1 MIHHQPLRIEHEAR
15 RAGHD
20 LRRRALAQSKVE
32 IPGHPPHIAL
42 PGDLGHHKTRRMQFG
57 VHMRK
62 LRRDGG
68 QALHAVERV
77 LKRGLRGV
85 NLRQHVELV
94 GAQLFKHA
102 GDAVQSR
109 GGSVD
114 FHDAHLM
121 QQRDAALDSDARQ
134 QHSRPDQHAQQQG
147 EQHGGTAQVFGGLAQ
162 VVPLQRN
169 AIDGVLDGGVEQL
182 DNEHQQHTACEYSP
196 LGPGA
201 TEPQRQRQQD
211 EGQRELLAERRLGL
225 PRSAQTAHGVD
236 ARVIHA
242 R

>member
-1 MIHHQPLRIEHEAR
+1 
-15 RAGHD
+15 
-20 LRRRALAQSKVE
+20 
-32 IPGHPPHIAL
+32 
-42 PGDLGHHKTRRMQFG
+42 MQFG

-68 QALHAVERV
+68 QPLNAVERV
-77 LKRGLRGV
+77 LKSGLRGV

-94 GAQLFKHA
+94 DAQLFKHA
-102 GDAVQSR
+102 GNAVQRRGVQRR
-109 GGSVD
+109 GGGVG
-114 FHDAHLM
+114 FHDAHLR
-121 QQRDAALDSDARQ
+121 QERAAMLTQTRPDSDPARQ

-182 DNEHQQHTACEYSP
+182 DNEHQQHTACEYGP

-225 PRSAQTAHGVD
+225 PRCAQTAHGVD
-236 ARVIHA
+236 ARVVHA